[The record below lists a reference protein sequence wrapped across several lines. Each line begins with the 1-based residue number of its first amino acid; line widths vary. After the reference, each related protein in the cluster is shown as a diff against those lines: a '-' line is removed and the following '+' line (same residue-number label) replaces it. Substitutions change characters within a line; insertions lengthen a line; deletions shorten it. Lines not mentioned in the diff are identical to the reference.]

1 MQSLWNDDEARACGG
16 DALKLRVYTSRLL
29 GKNADLVLHGGGNT
43 SVKITEPDF
52 FGEPQEVLYVKG
64 SGWDLATIEPAGF
77 APVKLSVLRKLAKLE
92 AIDDRTMMREMRAG
106 LLNPGAPDPSVEAIL
121 HAVIPAKYVDHTHAD
136 VVVAITNSPNGEQ
149 HVREIDGDR
158 VLVVPYVM
166 PGFPLAKAIYELT
179 RTHDFSKLD
188 GLILLQHGVFTFG
201 EDART
206 SYERMIRLV
215 TEAEEFL
222 KKRAPLPRDA
232 ASPAELKAGFEVKL
246 AQLRKAVSK
255 AAGKAMIA
263 RLNVSSEQAQFAAR
277 PEAASLA
284 TRGCLTPDHVIRTKR
299 IAAIVEECDVPGSI
313 QQYAEAYRAY
323 FERQANGD
331 GRLTMLDPAPRWA
344 LWPGM
349 GTVAFGETAAATKVA
364 NDIVEHT
371 LGAIRV
377 AEALGGWRP
386 LPEADLFRMEYWEL
400 EQAKLKTAK
409 EPPPFAGKVALVT
422 GAHSGIGK
430 ACAELLQKRGAAVV
444 ALDINP
450 AIAERQQATLQ
461 GLVCDVTDSAALE
474 KAVQETVRRF
484 GGLDIVVFNAGIFPP
499 SMRIEDMQAAQWE
512 RSLAIN
518 LTSQQRLMQYSVPFL
533 RHGIDPTMII
543 IGSKNVP
550 APGPGAGA
558 YSAAKAALTQLA
570 RVAALE
576 LAGDGIRVNI
586 IHPDA
591 VFDTALWTPEILEKR
606 AKSYGLSVEE
616 YKTKNLLHAEI
627 TSWDVARMVSALAGP
642 AFSRT
647 TGAQI
652 PLDGGNDRVI

>member
-1 MQSLWNDDEARACGG
+1 MQSLWNEDEARACGG

-43 SVKITEPDF
+43 SVKLTEPDF
-52 FGEPQEVLYVKG
+52 FGEPREVLYVKG
-64 SGWDLATIEPAGF
+64 SGWDLATIEAAGF
-77 APVKLSVLRKLAKLE
+77 APVKLSVLHKLAKLE

-106 LLNPGAPDPSVEAIL
+106 LLNPAAPNPSVEAIL

-136 VVVAITNSPNGEQ
+136 VVVAISNSPHGEQ
-149 HVREIDGDR
+149 HVREIYGER

-179 RTHDFSKLD
+179 RTHDFGQLE
-188 GLILLQHGVFTFG
+188 GLILLHHGVFTFG
-201 EDART
+201 DDART

-222 KKRAPLPRDA
+222 QKRAPLPRGNATA
-232 ASPAELKAGFEVKL
+232 AEPRAGVEVKL

-263 RLNVSSEQAQFAAR
+263 RLNTSPEQAQFAGL
-277 PEAASLA
+277 PDAAGHA

-299 IAAIVEECDVPGSI
+299 IAMIVDEGDIPSSV
-313 QQYAEAYRAY
+313 QKYVEAYRAY
-323 FERQANGD
+323 FDHHTD

-344 LWPGM
+344 LWPNIGS
-349 GTVAFGETAAATKVA
+349 VAFGETVAAANVA
-364 NDIVEHT
+364 DDIVEHT
-371 LGAIRV
+371 LGAVRV
-377 AEALGGWRP
+377 AESLGGWRP

-400 EQAKLKTAK
+400 EQAKLKMAK
-409 EPPPFAGKVALVT
+409 APPPFVGKVALVT
-422 GAHSGIGK
+422 GAYSGIGK
-430 ACAELLQKRGAAVV
+430 ACAELLQKQGAAVV

-461 GLVCDVTDSAALE
+461 GLVCDVTDSAALDA
-474 KAVQETVRRF
+474 AVKETVRRF

-499 SMRIEDMQAAQWE
+499 SMRIEDMQAVQWE

-627 TSWDVARMVSALAGP
+627 TSWDVARMVCALAGP